1 MMRLKILSRKSAALA
16 RAVAP
21 VLAVMSMGALGIWS
35 GVEAQ
40 VAPAAAD
47 NSPREP
53 FVVFLGTGVPG
64 PTPDRQG
71 PSLAVI
77 AGGRA
82 YLVDV
87 GVGVVRQAEA
97 AYLKGIRALEP
108 RGLTIAFVTHLHS
121 DHTLG
126 LPDLFLTPW
135 VMGRATPVELYGPA
149 GISAMADNILKA
161 YEQDIHVRTSG
172 LEHANTTG
180 YKVNAHEITP
190 GVVYEDNAVKVTA
203 FAVKHGSW
211 PLALGYRFDAS
222 GKSIVISGDT
232 APAESVVENCNGC
245 DLLIHEVYLGLP
257 QSAAGSGR
265 QWAQYMTAFH
275 TSAAELGDIATRAHA
290 KSLAAT
296 HLVGD
301 PAALA
306 EALKKGYAGRIVI
319 ARDLDVV
326 SP

>member
-1 MMRLKILSRKSAALA
+1 MRKPSTRTGLLAGAIVLGMLLFCPGVHAQGSAPPPDKS
-16 RAVAP
+16 P
-21 VLAVMSMGALGIWS
+21 H
-35 GVEAQ
+35 
-40 VAPAAAD
+40 
-47 NSPREP
+47 EP

-71 PSLAVI
+71 PSLAVV
-77 AGGRA
+77 AGGKA

-87 GVGVVRQAEA
+87 GVGVVRQANA
-97 AYLKGIRALEP
+97 AYLRGIRALQP
-108 RGLTIAFVTHLHS
+108 RGLSIAFVTHLHS
-121 DHTLG
+121 DHTIG
-126 LPDLFLTPW
+126 LPDLMLTPW
-135 VMGRATPVELYGPA
+135 VIGRTAPLELYGPP
-149 GISAMADNILKA
+149 GISAMAENLEKA
-161 YEQDIHVRTSG
+161 YAEDIHVRTTG
-172 LEHANTTG
+172 LEQGNTTG
-180 YKVNAHEITP
+180 YKVNAHDIQP
-190 GVVYEDNAVKVTA
+190 GVAYRDSAVKVTA

-211 PLALGYRFDAS
+211 PLALGYRFDAG

-257 QSAAGSGR
+257 QTGTGSAGK
-265 QWAQYMTAFH
+265 WAKYMAAFH
-275 TSAAELGDIATRAHA
+275 TSAAELADIATRAHA

-301 PAALA
+301 PAALG
-306 EALKKGYAGRIVI
+306 EALKKGYAGKITI

>member
-1 MMRLKILSRKSAALA
+1 MRTRNWVFRTGLLAGAMAA
-16 RAVAP
+16 
-21 VLAVMSMGALGIWS
+21 GALGL
-35 GVEAQ
+35 GAGAFAQ
-40 VAPAAAD
+40 VGAPPAD
-47 NSPREP
+47 KSPQQP

-71 PSLAVI
+71 PSLAVV

-87 GVGVVRQAEA
+87 GVGVVRQANA
-97 AYLKGIRALEP
+97 AYLKGIRAMQP
-108 RGLTIAFVTHLHS
+108 RELSIAFVTHLHS
-121 DHTLG
+121 DHTIG
-126 LPDLFLTPW
+126 LPDLMLTPW
-135 VMGRATPVELYGPA
+135 VIGRTAPLELYGPP
-149 GISAMADNILKA
+149 GIAAMADNLEKA
-161 YEQDIHVRTSG
+161 YAEDIHIRTTG
-172 LEHANTTG
+172 LEQGNLTG
-180 YKVNAHEITP
+180 YKINAHEIKP
-190 GVVYEDNAVKVTA
+190 GPAYQDSAVKVTA

-211 PLALGYRFDAS
+211 PLALGYRFDAA

-257 QSAAGSGR
+257 QGGPGGSEK
-265 QWAQYMTAFH
+265 WAKYMKAFH
-275 TSAAELGDIATRAHA
+275 TSAAELAAIATRAHA

-306 EALKKGYAGRIVI
+306 EALKKGYAGKVTI